1 MEEEVKVIETP
12 EGVAEEGVVETPR
25 GRAAMLAA
33 YKGANADAGD
43 EVDDDDLFDFAS
55 GRAADAEGR
64 FDELAGSNSRL
75 AELAANDPK
84 FAALL
89 SSIASE
95 GGGSFPYNT
104 AKIYGKDFL
113 SMEGEALDD
122 FEKGYQ
128 ENLAKIA
135 EDNAALEAA
144 NRNIEEYQGNLEAFG
159 KDNGL
164 SEDELSGLNETIYR
178 FVMDALNGVI
188 PPEFIEY
195 TWKGMNYDAD
205 VQEAADAGVVEGK
218 NGNIRAEMK
227 KIAEVAP
234 VGGGVTASPKAVK
247 TKSRTSFYD
256 AIEDAD

>member
-1 MEEEVKVIETP
+1 MEEKVEVIETP

-33 YKGANADAGD
+33 YREANADAGD

-89 SSIASE
+89 SAVASKD
-95 GGGSFPYNT
+95 GGSLPYNV

-135 EDNAALEAA
+135 EDSSALEAA
-144 NRNIEEYQGNLEAFG
+144 NRNIEEYQGNLDAFG

-164 SEDELSGLNETIYR
+164 SEDELSGLNEVVFK
-178 FVMDALNGVI
+178 FVMDALNGII
-188 PPEFIEY
+188 PVEFIEY
-195 TWKGMNYDAD
+195 MWKGMNYDAD

-227 KIAEVAP
+227 KVAEIAPA
-234 VGGGVTASPKAVK
+234 GGGITASEKAVK
-247 TKSRTSFYD
+247 PKSRASFYD
-256 AIEDAD
+256 AIEDVV